1 MQISKI
7 IFRTLN
13 VIQQPILHMSTVVC
27 NHLSQFFQS
36 LLDDRK
42 YLHLRMSCQS
52 SRGHRSSSIAFL
64 RPIHC
69 SFVSLLDNFVLVFN
83 EVKFISGSESVEE
96 SLSFFAESKDVLL
109 LDRGRRGTDDNC
121 WSPIDKDEAGRVS
134 VDGVLLVGRILGV
147 VWLLETAR
155 IGRRGDQCSLIM
167 TPADEDESDVF
178 IVSPL
183 TGRRSASENVLL
195 LVIVTLLCGEG
206 NNCSCNDEVETESM
220 FLSWAFL
227 LEFGD
232 NSPVKFDRRCSICSL
247 CLRNIFS
254 SEFHSFWRSRASFF
268 NAAAS
273 CAFRKSKV
281 FALFLDSKISSL
293 LGFILV
299 RSWRR
304 KTLHCTP
311 LTSDHSF

>member
-1 MQISKI
+1 MPS
-7 IFRTLN
+7 
-13 VIQQPILHMSTVVC
+13 VVC
-27 NHLSQFFQS
+27 IHLNQFFQS
-36 LLDDRK
+36 LLDVRK

-52 SRGHRSSSIAFL
+52 SRGHTSSSIAFL

-69 SFVSLLDNFVLVFN
+69 SFVSLLDNFALVFS

-96 SLSFFAESKDVLL
+96 LSLSFFAESADVLL

-155 IGRRGDQCSLIM
+155 IGRRGDQCSLMM
-167 TPADEDESDVF
+167 TPADEDESEDF

-195 LVIVTLLCGEG
+195 LVIVTLLWEG
-206 NNCSCNDEVETESM
+206 GDNCSCNDEEETESM
-220 FLSWAFL
+220 FLSRAFL

-293 LGFILV
+293 LGFMLV

-304 KTLHCTP
+304 KTLHCKP
-311 LTSDHSF
+311 LTSDHSI